1 MTVSMASD
9 ARTREDREAPGA
21 RTDLV
26 LVANARMPSQ
36 RAQSVQLARAAH
48 AFEACGARTVL
59 VHARRRGTPAQPAG
73 EVWRALSTAASDGP
87 SGAERR
93 APGLVAAPC
102 LDWIDAVPRRLQY
115 VPARLQEWTFGRS
128 AARIVRARFGGALV
142 LARDVEVAHALAG
155 RGRVGMEIHRVPGG
169 ATRRRWLLDAV
180 HAGVPV
186 VAISGGVLEDLIEIG
201 VPADRVLV
209 EHDAYDP
216 ALEDELPARADARAR
231 LGLDADRP
239 VVLYAG
245 GLLRWKGVDVLVDA
259 ARSGALGSALVVVVG
274 GMDRDVDELRARS
287 AGLENVR
294 VDGFRPAHD
303 VPAYLAAADVGV
315 VPNRATPRI
324 SSHHT
329 SPLKVFEAMAARLP
343 LVVSDLPSLRDVLEP
358 DEATFV
364 PPEDPAALAEG
375 IRALLD
381 DAVARHDVAARAYEA
396 VRGRTWEAR
405 ARRILAF
412 LQQAA
417 RGGAA

>member
-1 MTVSMASD
+1 MSD
-9 ARTREDREAPGA
+9 RGAPVARA
-21 RTDLV
+21 DLV

-48 AFEACGARTVL
+48 AYEACGARTVL
-59 VHARRRGTPAQPAG
+59 VHARRRDTPARPEE
-73 EVWRALSTAASDGP
+73 EVWRALSTAGSLDG
-87 SGAERR
+87 G

-102 LDWIDAVPRRLQY
+102 LDWIDAVPRRFQY

-128 AARIVRARFGGALV
+128 AARIVRERFGDALV

-169 ATRRRWLLDAV
+169 RTRRGWLLDAV
-180 HAGVPV
+180 RAGVPV
-186 VAISGGVLEDLIEIG
+186 VAISGGVLEDLTAIG
-201 VPADRVLV
+201 VPAERVLV

-216 ALEDELPARADARAR
+216 ALEDALPSREEARAQ
-231 LGLDADRP
+231 LGLESDRP

-259 ARSGALGSALVVVVG
+259 ARGGGLGDALVVVVG
-274 GMDRDVDELRARS
+274 GMDRDVEELRARA
-287 AGLENVR
+287 AGMENVR
-294 VDGFRPAHD
+294 IDGYRPAPEI
-303 VPAYLAAADVGV
+303 PAYLAAADVGV

-343 LVVSDLPSLRDVLEP
+343 LVVSDLPSLRDVLE
-358 DEATFV
+358 DGEATFV

-381 DAVARHDVAARAYEA
+381 DPAARHDMAARAYEA
-396 VRGRTWEAR
+396 VHGHTWEAR

-412 LQQAA
+412 LEQTAG
-417 RGGAA
+417 GGAA